1 MAAYFK
7 FEDTIRAI
15 FEGEHN
21 FDGTD
26 TIMIYLSNATPSAS
40 LDAVKADLA
49 EIGAGN
55 GYNAGGEDSTNTGS
69 EAGGVY
75 TVAGSDIVWTAGGG
89 TIGPFRYAV
98 GYNDTHASDGL
109 TWSHDYGSSI
119 TLLDGETFTW
129 DTGANL
135 FTAS

>member
-1 MAAYFK
+1 MAVYFK
-7 FEDTIRAI
+7 FEDTIRAV

-26 TIMIYLSNATPSAS
+26 QINIYFTNATPSAS

-49 EIGAGN
+49 EIAAGF
-55 GYNAGGEDSTNTGS
+55 GYNAGGEDSQNAGG
-69 EAGGVY
+69 EAGGVF
-75 TVAGSDIVWTAGGG
+75 TVTGVDIVWTAAGG

-98 GYNDTHASDGL
+98 GYNLTHATVAL

-119 TLLDGETFTW
+119 TLLDGETLTW

-135 FTAS
+135 FTAT